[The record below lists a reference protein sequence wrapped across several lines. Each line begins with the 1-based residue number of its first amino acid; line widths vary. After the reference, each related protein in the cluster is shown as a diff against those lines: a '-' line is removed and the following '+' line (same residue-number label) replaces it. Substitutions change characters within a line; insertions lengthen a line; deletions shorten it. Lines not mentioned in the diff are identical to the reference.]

1 MRLPPRELIV
11 ISLAVAATLLGDS
24 LLYAVLPTVWS
35 ELGLELWMV
44 GALLSANRFVRFLTN
59 PLAGRIMERIGVRTP
74 FIASVFLA
82 AVTTAGYGLN
92 AGFAVFLVARLCWG
106 LCWSHLRL
114 GGFLSALGSASD
126 SNRGYYLG
134 FYTGVVRIG
143 TLVSVLIGG
152 FLTDFIGFRTTM
164 LLFAV
169 LTFIG
174 ALAILREPIAAEAG
188 VGADDESDASEAP
201 RLPGDRRLWAVYAA
215 SCINGMAGSQLVV
228 ATLGLLLLERF
239 GQTIEFASIA
249 VGVATLTGILL
260 SGRYLIEVVWSPSSG
275 HISDR
280 YDRHWFILLIG
291 IVTVGAMGALSY
303 DASLIWTVFT
313 AGIVFLGGTA
323 LRVALDAIAGDLA
336 PERSRARVMSWYSN
350 WSDLGNAIGPFA
362 AYQLV
367 GLVGLGWLYRSSAL
381 FLAVAGTISLIYL
394 KNQHS
399 KGDIRA

>member
-1 MRLPPRELIV
+1 
-11 ISLAVAATLLGDS
+11 
-24 LLYAVLPTVWS
+24 
-35 ELGLELWMV
+35 
-44 GALLSANRFVRFLTN
+44 
-59 PLAGRIMERIGVRTP
+59 
-74 FIASVFLA
+74 
-82 AVTTAGYGLN
+82 
-92 AGFAVFLVARLCWG
+92 
-106 LCWSHLRL
+106 
-114 GGFLSALGSASD
+114 
-126 SNRGYYLG
+126 
-134 FYTGVVRIG
+134 
-143 TLVSVLIGG
+143 
-152 FLTDFIGFRTTM
+152 
-164 LLFAV
+164 
-169 LTFIG
+169 
-174 ALAILREPIAAEAG
+174 
-188 VGADDESDASEAP
+188 
-201 RLPGDRRLWAVYAA
+201 GDRRLWAVYAA